1 MVRDHCSEIWGKESS
16 ATRSPMSLTAIQDPW
31 LSSIGYPRHCFLR
44 RFLLKVLSRARSPLA
59 DSWIR
64 FSIGDLVPEAEQSL
78 HSFMKLE
85 GKTVLITGGGQ
96 GIGQGIAFRLAEEGA
111 DIVID
116 YVGNSAAAD
125 ATVAQI
131 KKGGRRALAVEAD
144 ISSVD
149 QIHAMMKQAVDSL
162 GGIDILVNNAG
173 VEKHASIWEATER
186 DYDLVLNI
194 NLKGAF
200 FASQAFV
207 QHRMAAKK
215 PGKIINVS
223 SVHEELP
230 FPHFTSYCASKGGM
244 KMMMRN
250 LSIELAPYGIT
261 VNNIA
266 PGAIETPINTALLN
280 DPSKLKALLS
290 NIPLNRLGQVNDVAG
305 VAVFLASSDS
315 DYITGTTIVV
325 DGGLTWNYSEQ

>member
-1 MVRDHCSEIWGKESS
+1 
-16 ATRSPMSLTAIQDPW
+16 
-31 LSSIGYPRHCFLR
+31 
-44 RFLLKVLSRARSPLA
+44 
-59 DSWIR
+59 
-64 FSIGDLVPEAEQSL
+64 
-78 HSFMKLE
+78 MKLE
-85 GKTVLITGGGQ
+85 GKTVLITGGSQ

-111 DIVID
+111 DIAVD
-116 YVGNSAAAD
+116 YVGNSASAD

-131 KKGGRRALAVEAD
+131 QKRGRRALAVQAD

-149 QIHAMMKQAVDSL
+149 QIHSMIKQTVDSL
-162 GGIDILVNNAG
+162 GGVDVLINNAG
-173 VEKHASIWEATER
+173 VEKHASIWEATEH
-186 DYDLVLNI
+186 DYDLVLTI

-207 QHRMAAKK
+207 QHRMAEKK

-250 LSIELAPYGIT
+250 LSIEVAPFGIT

-280 DPSKLKALLS
+280 DPPKLKALLD
-290 NIPLNRLGQVNDVAG
+290 NIPLARLGQVSDVAG
-305 VAVFLASSDS
+305 VAAFLASSDA
-315 DYITGTTIVV
+315 DYITGTTVVV

>member
-1 MVRDHCSEIWGKESS
+1 
-16 ATRSPMSLTAIQDPW
+16 
-31 LSSIGYPRHCFLR
+31 
-44 RFLLKVLSRARSPLA
+44 
-59 DSWIR
+59 
-64 FSIGDLVPEAEQSL
+64 
-78 HSFMKLE
+78 MKLE
-85 GKTVLITGGGQ
+85 DKTVLITGGGQ

-111 DIVID
+111 NIVID
-116 YVGNSAAAD
+116 YVGNPQPAND
-125 ATVAQI
+125 TVAQI
-131 KKGGRRALAVEAD
+131 EKRGRKALAVEAD

-149 QIHAMMKQAVDSL
+149 QIHSLMKQAVDYF
-162 GGIDILVNNAG
+162 GAVDILINNAG
-173 VEKHASIWEATER
+173 VEKHASIWEASEH
-186 DYDLVLNI
+186 DYDLVLKI
-194 NLKGAF
+194 NLKGAY

-207 QHRMAAKK
+207 QHRMAVKK

-223 SVHEELP
+223 SVHEDLP

-280 DPSKLKALLS
+280 DPVKLKALLE
-290 NIPLNRLGQVNDVAG
+290 NIPLARLGQVSDVAG
-305 VAVFLASSDS
+305 VAAFLASADS
-315 DYITGTTIVV
+315 DYITGATIVV

>member
-1 MVRDHCSEIWGKESS
+1 
-16 ATRSPMSLTAIQDPW
+16 
-31 LSSIGYPRHCFLR
+31 
-44 RFLLKVLSRARSPLA
+44 
-59 DSWIR
+59 
-64 FSIGDLVPEAEQSL
+64 
-78 HSFMKLE
+78 MKLE
-85 GKTVLITGGGQ
+85 GKTVLITGGSQ

-111 DIVID
+111 DIAVD
-116 YVGNSAAAD
+116 YVGNSESAD

-131 KKGGRRALAVEAD
+131 QKRGRRALAVQAD

-149 QIHAMMKQAVDSL
+149 QIHRMMKQVVDSL
-162 GGIDILVNNAG
+162 GGVDVLINNAG
-173 VEKHASIWEATER
+173 VEKHASIWEATEH
-186 DYDLVLNI
+186 DYDLVLTI

-207 QHRMAAKK
+207 QHRMAEKK

-280 DPSKLKALLS
+280 DPPKLKALLD
-290 NIPLNRLGQVNDVAG
+290 NIPLARLGQVSDVAG
-305 VAVFLASSDS
+305 VAAFLASSDA
-315 DYITGTTIVV
+315 DYITETTIVV

>member
-1 MVRDHCSEIWGKESS
+1 
-16 ATRSPMSLTAIQDPW
+16 
-31 LSSIGYPRHCFLR
+31 
-44 RFLLKVLSRARSPLA
+44 
-59 DSWIR
+59 
-64 FSIGDLVPEAEQSL
+64 
-78 HSFMKLE
+78 MKLE

-116 YVGNSAAAD
+116 YVGSPQSAD

-131 KKGGRRALAVEAD
+131 QKVGRRALAVQAD

-149 QIHAMMKQAVDSL
+149 QIHTMMKQAVDSFGSVDVL
-162 GGIDILVNNAG
+162 INNAG
-173 VEKHASIWEATER
+173 VEKHGSIWEATEH
-186 DYDLVLNI
+186 DYDLVLTI

-215 PGKIINVS
+215 PGKIINIS

-280 DPSKLKALLS
+280 DPSELKALLD
-290 NIPLNRLGQVNDVAG
+290 NIPLGRLGKVSDVAG
-305 VAVFLASSDS
+305 AAVFLASADA

>member
-1 MVRDHCSEIWGKESS
+1 
-16 ATRSPMSLTAIQDPW
+16 
-31 LSSIGYPRHCFLR
+31 
-44 RFLLKVLSRARSPLA
+44 
-59 DSWIR
+59 
-64 FSIGDLVPEAEQSL
+64 
-78 HSFMKLE
+78 MKLE
-85 GKTVLITGGGQ
+85 GKTVLITGGSQ

-116 YVGNSAAAD
+116 YVGNSQPAD
-125 ATVAQI
+125 ATVVQI
-131 KKGGRRALAVEAD
+131 QKRGRRALAVEAD

-149 QIHAMMKQAVDSL
+149 QIHTMMKHAVDSF
-162 GGIDILVNNAG
+162 GGVDVLINNAG
-173 VEKHASIWEATER
+173 VEKHASIWEATEH
-186 DYDLVLNI
+186 DYDLVLTI

-207 QHRMAAKK
+207 QHRMAVKK
-215 PGKIINVS
+215 PGKIINIS

-230 FPHFTSYCASKGGM
+230 FPHFTSYCASKGGV

-280 DPSKLKALLS
+280 DPPKLKALLG
-290 NIPLNRLGQVNDVAG
+290 NIPLGRLGQVSDVGG
-305 VAVFLASSDS
+305 VAAFLASSDA
-315 DYITGTTIVV
+315 DYITGATIVV

>member
-1 MVRDHCSEIWGKESS
+1 
-16 ATRSPMSLTAIQDPW
+16 
-31 LSSIGYPRHCFLR
+31 
-44 RFLLKVLSRARSPLA
+44 
-59 DSWIR
+59 
-64 FSIGDLVPEAEQSL
+64 
-78 HSFMKLE
+78 MKLE
-85 GKTVLITGGGQ
+85 GKTVLITGGSQ

-111 DIVID
+111 NIVVD
-116 YVGNSAAAD
+116 YVGSPQSAD

-131 KKGGRRALAVEAD
+131 QKRGRRGLAVEAD

-149 QIHAMMKQAVDSL
+149 QIHSMMKQAVDSF
-162 GGIDILVNNAG
+162 GGVDVLVNNAG
-173 VEKHASIWEATER
+173 VEKHASIWEATEH
-186 DYDLVLNI
+186 DYDLVLTI

-207 QHRMAAKK
+207 QHRMAVKK

-280 DPSKLKALLS
+280 DPPKLKALLD
-290 NIPLNRLGQVNDVAG
+290 NIPLGRLGQVSDVGG
-305 VAVFLASSDS
+305 VAAFLASSDA
-315 DYITGTTIVV
+315 DYITGATIVV

>member
-1 MVRDHCSEIWGKESS
+1 
-16 ATRSPMSLTAIQDPW
+16 
-31 LSSIGYPRHCFLR
+31 
-44 RFLLKVLSRARSPLA
+44 
-59 DSWIR
+59 
-64 FSIGDLVPEAEQSL
+64 
-78 HSFMKLE
+78 MKLE

-96 GIGQGIAFRLAEEGA
+96 GIGQGIAYRLADEGA
-111 DIVID
+111 NIVID
-116 YVGNSAAAD
+116 YVGNPQSAND
-125 ATVAQI
+125 TVAQI
-131 KKGGRRALAVEAD
+131 QKKGRKGLAVEAD

-149 QIHAMMKQAVDSL
+149 QIHAMMKQAVDSF
-162 GGIDILVNNAG
+162 GAVDILINNAG
-173 VEKHASIWEATER
+173 LEKHASIWEASER
-186 DYDLVLNI
+186 DYDLVLSV
-194 NLKGAF
+194 NLKGAY

-207 QHRMAAKK
+207 QHRMAVKK

-223 SVHEELP
+223 SVHEDLP

-280 DPSKLKALLS
+280 DPAKLKALLE
-290 NIPLNRLGQVNDVAG
+290 NIPLNRLGQVSDVAG
-305 VAVFLASSDS
+305 VAAFLASSDA
-315 DYITGTTIVV
+315 DYITGTTIVI

>member
-1 MVRDHCSEIWGKESS
+1 
-16 ATRSPMSLTAIQDPW
+16 
-31 LSSIGYPRHCFLR
+31 
-44 RFLLKVLSRARSPLA
+44 
-59 DSWIR
+59 
-64 FSIGDLVPEAEQSL
+64 
-78 HSFMKLE
+78 MKLE
-85 GKTVLITGGGQ
+85 GKTVLITGGSQ
-96 GIGQGIAFRLAEEGA
+96 GIGQGIAFRLADEGA
-111 DIVID
+111 DIAVD
-116 YVGNSAAAD
+116 YVGSSQSAD
-125 ATVAQI
+125 TTVAQI
-131 KKGGRRALAVEAD
+131 QKRGRRALAVEAD

-149 QIHAMMKQAVDSL
+149 QIHAMMKQAVDKL
-162 GGIDILVNNAG
+162 GGVDILINNAG
-173 VEKHASIWEATER
+173 VEKHASISEATEH
-186 DYDLVLNI
+186 DYDLVLGI

-207 QHRMAAKK
+207 QHRMAVKK

-223 SVHEELP
+223 SVHEDLP

-280 DPSKLKALLS
+280 DPVKLKALLG
-290 NIPLNRLGQVNDVAG
+290 NIPLARLGQVNDVAG
-305 VAVFLASSDS
+305 VAAFLASSDA
-315 DYITGTTIVV
+315 DYITGATIVV

>member
-1 MVRDHCSEIWGKESS
+1 
-16 ATRSPMSLTAIQDPW
+16 
-31 LSSIGYPRHCFLR
+31 
-44 RFLLKVLSRARSPLA
+44 
-59 DSWIR
+59 
-64 FSIGDLVPEAEQSL
+64 
-78 HSFMKLE
+78 MKLE
-85 GKTVLITGGGQ
+85 GKTVLITGGSQ

-111 DIVID
+111 DIAVD
-116 YVGNSAAAD
+116 YVGNSASAD

-131 KKGGRRALAVEAD
+131 QKRGRRALAVQAD

-149 QIHAMMKQAVDSL
+149 QIHSMIKQTVDSL
-162 GGIDILVNNAG
+162 GGVDVLINNAG
-173 VEKHASIWEATER
+173 VEKHASIWEATEH
-186 DYDLVLNI
+186 DYDLVLTI

-207 QHRMAAKK
+207 QHRMAEKK

-280 DPSKLKALLS
+280 DPPKLKALLD
-290 NIPLNRLGQVNDVAG
+290 NIPLARLGQVSDVAG
-305 VAVFLASSDS
+305 VAAFLVSSDA
-315 DYITGTTIVV
+315 DYITGATIVV

>member
-1 MVRDHCSEIWGKESS
+1 
-16 ATRSPMSLTAIQDPW
+16 
-31 LSSIGYPRHCFLR
+31 
-44 RFLLKVLSRARSPLA
+44 
-59 DSWIR
+59 
-64 FSIGDLVPEAEQSL
+64 
-78 HSFMKLE
+78 MKLE
-85 GKTVLITGGGQ
+85 GKTVLITGGSQ

-111 DIVID
+111 DIAID
-116 YVGNSAAAD
+116 YVGNSEAAD

-131 KKGGRRALAVEAD
+131 EKRGRRALAIEAD

-149 QIHAMMKQAVDSL
+149 HIHSMMKQAVDSF
-162 GGIDILVNNAG
+162 GGVDVLINNAG
-173 VEKHASIWEATER
+173 VEKHASIWEATEH
-186 DYDLVLNI
+186 DYDLVLTI

-207 QHRMAAKK
+207 QHRMAVRK
-215 PGKIINVS
+215 PGKIINIS

-250 LSIELAPYGIT
+250 LAIELAPYGIT

-266 PGAIETPINTALLN
+266 PGAIETPINSALLN
-280 DPSKLKALLS
+280 DPPKLKTLLE
-290 NIPLNRLGQVNDVAG
+290 NIPLARLGQVSDVAG
-305 VAVFLASSDS
+305 VAAFLASRDA
-315 DYITGTTIVV
+315 DYITAATVVV

>member
-1 MVRDHCSEIWGKESS
+1 
-16 ATRSPMSLTAIQDPW
+16 
-31 LSSIGYPRHCFLR
+31 
-44 RFLLKVLSRARSPLA
+44 
-59 DSWIR
+59 
-64 FSIGDLVPEAEQSL
+64 
-78 HSFMKLE
+78 MKLE
-85 GKTVLITGGGQ
+85 GKTVLITGGSQ

-111 DIVID
+111 DIAVD
-116 YVGNSAAAD
+116 YVGNSASAD

-131 KKGGRRALAVEAD
+131 QKRGRRALAVQAD

-149 QIHAMMKQAVDSL
+149 QIHSMIKQTVDSL
-162 GGIDILVNNAG
+162 GGVDVLINNAG
-173 VEKHASIWEATER
+173 VEKHASIWEATEH
-186 DYDLVLNI
+186 DYDLVLTI

-207 QHRMAAKK
+207 QHRMAVKK

-230 FPHFTSYCASKGGM
+230 FPHFTSYCASKGGV

-280 DPSKLKALLS
+280 DPPKLKALLD
-290 NIPLNRLGQVNDVAG
+290 NIPLARLGQVSDVAG
-305 VAVFLASSDS
+305 VAAFLASSDA

>member
-1 MVRDHCSEIWGKESS
+1 
-16 ATRSPMSLTAIQDPW
+16 
-31 LSSIGYPRHCFLR
+31 
-44 RFLLKVLSRARSPLA
+44 
-59 DSWIR
+59 
-64 FSIGDLVPEAEQSL
+64 
-78 HSFMKLE
+78 MKLE
-85 GKTVLITGGGQ
+85 GKTVLITGGSQ

-111 DIVID
+111 DIVVD
-116 YVGNSAAAD
+116 YVGSSQSAD

-131 KKGGRRALAVEAD
+131 QKRGRRGLAVEAD

-149 QIHAMMKQAVDSL
+149 QIHSMMKQAVDSF
-162 GGIDILVNNAG
+162 GGVDGLVNNAG
-173 VEKHASIWEATER
+173 VEKHASIWEATEH
-186 DYDLVLNI
+186 DYDLVLTI

-207 QHRMAAKK
+207 QHRMAVKK

-280 DPSKLKALLS
+280 DPPKLKALLD
-290 NIPLNRLGQVNDVAG
+290 NIPLGRLGQVSDVGG
-305 VAVFLASSDS
+305 VAAFLASSDA
-315 DYITGTTIVV
+315 DYITGATIVV

>member
-1 MVRDHCSEIWGKESS
+1 
-16 ATRSPMSLTAIQDPW
+16 
-31 LSSIGYPRHCFLR
+31 
-44 RFLLKVLSRARSPLA
+44 
-59 DSWIR
+59 
-64 FSIGDLVPEAEQSL
+64 
-78 HSFMKLE
+78 MKLE
-85 GKTVLITGGGQ
+85 GKTVLITGGSQ

-111 DIVID
+111 DIVVD
-116 YVGNSAAAD
+116 YVGNPQPAE

-131 KKGGRRALAVEAD
+131 QKRGRRALAVEAD

-149 QIHAMMKQAVDSL
+149 QIHSMMKQAVDSF
-162 GGIDILVNNAG
+162 GGVDVLINNAG
-173 VEKHASIWEATER
+173 VEKHASIWEATEH
-186 DYDLVLNI
+186 DYDLVLTI

-207 QHRMAAKK
+207 QHRMAMKK

-280 DPSKLKALLS
+280 DPPKLKTLLG
-290 NIPLNRLGQVNDVAG
+290 NIPLGRLGQVNDVGG
-305 VAVFLASSDS
+305 VAAFLASSDA

>member
-1 MVRDHCSEIWGKESS
+1 
-16 ATRSPMSLTAIQDPW
+16 
-31 LSSIGYPRHCFLR
+31 
-44 RFLLKVLSRARSPLA
+44 
-59 DSWIR
+59 
-64 FSIGDLVPEAEQSL
+64 
-78 HSFMKLE
+78 MKLE

-96 GIGQGIAFRLAEEGA
+96 GIGQGIAYRLADEGA
-111 DIVID
+111 NIVID
-116 YVGNSAAAD
+116 YVGNPQSAND
-125 ATVAQI
+125 TVAQI
-131 KKGGRRALAVEAD
+131 QKKGRKGLAVEAD

-162 GGIDILVNNAG
+162 GGVDILINNAG
-173 VEKHASIWEATER
+173 LEKHASIWEASER
-186 DYDLVLNI
+186 DYDLVLSV
-194 NLKGAF
+194 NLKGAY

-207 QHRMAAKK
+207 QHRMAVKK

-223 SVHEELP
+223 SVHEDLP

-261 VNNIA
+261 INNIA

-280 DPSKLKALLS
+280 DPAKLKALLE
-290 NIPLNRLGQVNDVAG
+290 NIPLNRLGQVSDVAG
-305 VAVFLASSDS
+305 VAAFLASSDA
-315 DYITGTTIVV
+315 DYITGATIVI

>member
-1 MVRDHCSEIWGKESS
+1 
-16 ATRSPMSLTAIQDPW
+16 
-31 LSSIGYPRHCFLR
+31 
-44 RFLLKVLSRARSPLA
+44 
-59 DSWIR
+59 
-64 FSIGDLVPEAEQSL
+64 
-78 HSFMKLE
+78 MKLE

-96 GIGQGIAFRLAEEGA
+96 GIGQGIAYRLAEEGA
-111 DIVID
+111 NIVID
-116 YVGNSAAAD
+116 YVGNPQSAND
-125 ATVAQI
+125 TVAQI
-131 KKGGRRALAVEAD
+131 QKGGRKALAVVAD

-149 QIHAMMKQAVDSL
+149 QIHAMMKQAVDYFGAVDVL
-162 GGIDILVNNAG
+162 INNAG
-173 VEKHASIWEATER
+173 VEKHASIWEASEH

-194 NLKGAF
+194 NLKGAY

-207 QHRMAAKK
+207 QHRMAVKK

-223 SVHEELP
+223 SVHEDLP

-280 DPSKLKALLS
+280 DPAKLKALLE
-290 NIPLNRLGQVNDVAG
+290 NIPLGRLGQVSDVAG
-305 VAVFLASSDS
+305 VAAFLASSDS
-315 DYITGTTIVV
+315 DYITGTTIVI

>member
-1 MVRDHCSEIWGKESS
+1 
-16 ATRSPMSLTAIQDPW
+16 
-31 LSSIGYPRHCFLR
+31 
-44 RFLLKVLSRARSPLA
+44 
-59 DSWIR
+59 
-64 FSIGDLVPEAEQSL
+64 
-78 HSFMKLE
+78 MKLE
-85 GKTVLITGGGQ
+85 GKTILITGGSQ

-111 DIVID
+111 DIVVD
-116 YVGNSAAAD
+116 YVGNSQSAD
-125 ATVAQI
+125 ATVGQI
-131 KKGGRRALAVEAD
+131 QKRGRRALAVEAD
-144 ISSVD
+144 ISAVD
-149 QIHAMMKQAVDSL
+149 HIHAMMKQAIDAFGGVDVL
-162 GGIDILVNNAG
+162 INNAG
-173 VEKHASIWEATER
+173 VEKHASIWEATEH
-186 DYDLVLNI
+186 DYDLVLTI

-207 QHRMAAKK
+207 QHRMAVKK

-223 SVHEELP
+223 SVHEDLP

-280 DPSKLKALLS
+280 DPSKLKALLG
-290 NIPLNRLGQVNDVAG
+290 NIPLGRLGQVTDVAG
-305 VAVFLASSDS
+305 VAAFLASSDA

>member
-1 MVRDHCSEIWGKESS
+1 
-16 ATRSPMSLTAIQDPW
+16 
-31 LSSIGYPRHCFLR
+31 
-44 RFLLKVLSRARSPLA
+44 
-59 DSWIR
+59 
-64 FSIGDLVPEAEQSL
+64 
-78 HSFMKLE
+78 MKLE

-96 GIGQGIAFRLAEEGA
+96 GIGQGIAYRLADEGA
-111 DIVID
+111 NIVID
-116 YVGNSAAAD
+116 YVGNPQSAND
-125 ATVAQI
+125 TIAQI
-131 KKGGRRALAVEAD
+131 QKKGRKGLAVEAD

-149 QIHAMMKQAVDSL
+149 QIHAMMKQAIAYFGAV
-162 GGIDILVNNAG
+162 DILINNAG
-173 VEKHASIWEATER
+173 LEKHASIWEASER
-186 DYDLVLNI
+186 DYDLVLSV
-194 NLKGAF
+194 NLKGAY

-207 QHRMAAKK
+207 QHRMAVKK

-223 SVHEELP
+223 SVHEDLP

-280 DPSKLKALLS
+280 DPVKLKALLE
-290 NIPLNRLGQVNDVAG
+290 NIPLNRLGQVSDVAG
-305 VAVFLASSDS
+305 VAAFLASADA
-315 DYITGTTIVV
+315 DYITGTTIVI

>member
-1 MVRDHCSEIWGKESS
+1 
-16 ATRSPMSLTAIQDPW
+16 
-31 LSSIGYPRHCFLR
+31 
-44 RFLLKVLSRARSPLA
+44 
-59 DSWIR
+59 
-64 FSIGDLVPEAEQSL
+64 
-78 HSFMKLE
+78 MKLE
-85 GKTVLITGGGQ
+85 GKTVLITGGSQ
-96 GIGQGIAFRLAEEGA
+96 GIGQGVAFRLAEEGA

-116 YVGNSAAAD
+116 YVGSSQPAD

-131 KKGGRRALAVEAD
+131 QKRGRRALAVEAD

-149 QIHAMMKQAVDSL
+149 QIHSMMKQAVDSF
-162 GGIDILVNNAG
+162 GGVDILINNAG
-173 VEKHASIWEATER
+173 VEKHASIWEATEH
-186 DYDLVLNI
+186 DYDLVLTI

-200 FASQAFV
+200 FATQAFV
-207 QHRMAAKK
+207 QHRMAVKK

-223 SVHEELP
+223 SVHEDLP

-280 DPSKLKALLS
+280 DPAKLKALLS
-290 NIPLNRLGQVNDVAG
+290 NIPLGRLGQVNDVCG
-305 VAVFLASSDS
+305 VAAFLASADA
-315 DYITGTTIVV
+315 DYITGATIVV